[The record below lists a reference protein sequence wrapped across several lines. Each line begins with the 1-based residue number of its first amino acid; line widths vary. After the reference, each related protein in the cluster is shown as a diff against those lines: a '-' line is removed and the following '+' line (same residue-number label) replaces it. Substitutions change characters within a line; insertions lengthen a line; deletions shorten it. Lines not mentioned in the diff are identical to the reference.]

1 MMFQP
6 SIALESLIIVFWI
19 ESIISGIIW
28 IVFAVQ
34 DEGSSERR
42 VLSIISAAQILLWV
56 GLVWFPKGWE
66 IILRIFII
74 IAWIWAIIK
83 WILLT
88 IDSFKFKKMRYWNW
102 GWILAAW
109 ISLIILWLFLA
120 SNSLLTILII
130 NGVIGLWMVITG
142 IAMIVLALQ
151 IKKTAIEIRDEI
163 EEAIAN
169 GDWIEI
175 EVTKVRK
182 F

>member
-1 MMFQP
+1 
-6 SIALESLIIVFWI
+6 
-19 ESIISGIIW
+19 
-28 IVFAVQ
+28 
-34 DEGSSERR
+34 
-42 VLSIISAAQILLWV
+42 
-56 GLVWFPKGWE
+56 
-66 IILRIFII
+66 
-74 IAWIWAIIK
+74 
-83 WILLT
+83 
-88 IDSFKFKKMRYWNW
+88 MRYWNW

-130 NGVIGLWMVITG
+130 NGVIGLWMVVTG

>member
-1 MMFQP
+1 
-6 SIALESLIIVFWI
+6 
-19 ESIISGIIW
+19 
-28 IVFAVQ
+28 
-34 DEGSSERR
+34 
-42 VLSIISAAQILLWV
+42 
-56 GLVWFPKGWE
+56 
-66 IILRIFII
+66 
-74 IAWIWAIIK
+74 
-83 WILLT
+83 
-88 IDSFKFKKMRYWNW
+88 MRYWNW

-130 NGVIGLWMVITG
+130 NGVIGLWMVVTG

-151 IKKTAIEIRDEI
+151 IKKTSIEIRDEI